1 MTHDQTATSLSRPY
15 IRPGNVPADID
26 LCAEIWVRAL
36 AARDGSVDGPGMT
49 SRVQASFANPIVW
62 FAVATAPRL
71 GFSLVEAV
79 PSRPTAALLRY
90 LAVDPDGAG
99 RGVGSTLLDDAISH
113 SRLQGFATLLLE
125 VRDINARAIE
135 LYTRAG
141 FVPAGAAVPHPLA
154 GYPMQG
160 YELAL

>member
-1 MTHDQTATSLSRPY
+1 M
-15 IRPGNVPADID
+15 PADID

-49 SRVQASFANPIVW
+49 SRVQASFANPIVR

-160 YELAL
+160 YELDL

>member
-1 MTHDQTATSLSRPY
+1 MHLDRTSQTQESIT
-15 IRPGNVPADID
+15 IRPGRVPDD
-26 LCAEIWVRAL
+26 VSLCADIWVRAL
-36 AARDGSVDGPGMT
+36 AARDGSVDVPGMT
-49 SRVQASFANPIVW
+49 SRVHASFANPIVR
-62 FAVATAPRL
+62 FAIAMTPRA

-99 RGVGSTLLDDAISH
+99 RGVGGALLDDAIYH

-125 VRDINARAIE
+125 VRDVNARAIE